1 VAAYVLFFEPLP
13 PPVIPLPASG
23 SASTAA
29 GSEPAARP
37 ALPPPAATGA
47 SAPLASAPPAQQAG
61 GQGEQPRIGA
71 VARLRQ
77 LVAQPTLP
85 PPQITLNRSDGIYRT
100 DRHDVVKARV
110 TLPPGVGG
118 FVYVDDF
125 QEDGQVYHLLPE
137 PLAPSNRVPPG
148 GSIQVGHDAAN
159 AGQHDRVWEVGPPF
173 GRARIVVLVSSSPLY
188 NGLRPIGEKS
198 EDYLAILANA
208 LVEARSTGLAM
219 TDVAIETRSGP

>member
-1 VAAYVLFFEPLP
+1 M
-13 PPVIPLPASG
+13 
-23 SASTAA
+23 
-29 GSEPAARP
+29 
-37 ALPPPAATGA
+37 
-47 SAPLASAPPAQQAG
+47 
-61 GQGEQPRIGA
+61 
-71 VARLRQ
+71 
-77 LVAQPTLP
+77 
-85 PPQITLNRSDGIYRT
+85 
-100 DRHDVVKARV
+100 ARV

-148 GSIQVGHDAAN
+148 GSIQVGHDVAN

-198 EDYLAILANA
+198 EDYLAVLTNA
-208 LVEARSTGLAM
+208 LIAARSTGLAM
-219 TDVAIETRSGP
+219 TDVAIQTRSGP